1 MPTSAIT
8 MGKFSP
14 RRDNLPDKSHGDRSD
29 PHAGRAAATADGHRI
44 LFLDHDDIAYS
55 RVHRE
60 LEAIGHKVAWIG
72 TASEERAGVAFQPDL
87 IVINPDIS
95 TLNSHAIIT
104 LLDDE
109 GYAGALTFVKSGP
122 HSLSAIVKAE
132 QFGIGPI
139 DQIEGPYDAQ
149 AIARRLLGIP
159 RREHDSDLC
168 DQRFLSWLI
177 QQGRLLPNLTH
188 EFHVKQDLRAERVA
202 GYETLTRLR
211 NRPSLNPEH
220 IFAPSTILSIEIAA
234 TLLAVEAAARLLSAL
249 QADDRAVPV
258 AVNCSAAVLS
268 DDDFITALPI
278 LLRRHRVATG
288 MLTIELTEISYP
300 GLNDRLV
307 ANMRELGRIG
317 VPISLDDFGK
327 GATNFD
333 RISELPISE
342 VKIDR
347 KIFQKCRNGEFPI
360 SLLREIIEY
369 CRSRAIGTVI
379 EGIETPED
387 LDLAR
392 SLNADFG
399 QGFFWGK
406 PVPASAIVTHRD
418 T

>member
-14 RRDNLPDKSHGDRSD
+14 RRDSLPDDHYGKHVNSLTPKAS
-29 PHAGRAAATADGHRI
+29 ADGHRI
-44 LFLDHDDIAYS
+44 LFLDHHDLAYA
-55 RVHRE
+55 RVHRD

-87 IVINPDIS
+87 IVINPDLS

-109 GYAGALTFVKSGP
+109 GYSGALTFVKSGP
-122 HSLSAIVKAE
+122 HALSAIVMAE

-139 DQIEGPYDAQ
+139 DQIDGPYDAQ
-149 AIARRLLGIP
+149 AIAQRLLAIP
-159 RREHDSDLC
+159 RREHDGDLC

-188 EFHVKQDLRAERVA
+188 EFHAKHDLKTERVA

-234 TLLAVEAAARLLSAL
+234 TLLAVEAAAILLSDL
-249 QADDRAVPV
+249 EADSRAVPV

-268 DDDFITALPI
+268 DDDFITGLPI

-300 GLNDRLV
+300 GLNDRLL
-307 ANMRELGRIG
+307 ANMGELGRIG

-333 RISELPISE
+333 RISELPIFE

-369 CRSRAIGTVI
+369 CRSRLIGTVI
-379 EGIETPED
+379 EGIETPAD
-387 LDLAR
+387 LELAR
-392 SLNADFG
+392 SLAADFG